1 MKPVLRMEG
10 ITKAYPGVVANDRV
24 SLELNQGE
32 ILALLGE
39 NGAGKSTLMKILYGL
54 EIPDEGRIELRGESL
69 HLESPKDA
77 IRAGIGMVHQHF
89 MLVPTLTVV
98 ENIALGLS
106 SGREPFTN
114 LKAAEE
120 RIREISS
127 QYRLEVEPRSKIWQ
141 LSVGEQQRVEI
152 IKAIYRGTDILIL
165 DEPTAVLTPQEVA
178 KLFTTLRAL
187 TDEGHSVIFIS
198 HKLDEVM
205 EISRRIM
212 VIMRLGKEV
221 GTVEAAGTNAEE
233 LVRMMVGRDVMF
245 RLDKKEKVQGD
256 IILEVKDLEVS
267 DDRNLPAVRG
277 VGFRV
282 HEGEIYGIAGVD
294 GNGQR
299 ELVESITGLRRVQG
313 GTVSLMGRDVTGD
326 SPKRLLKMGLGHIP
340 EDRHKS
346 GLILRFTLEENAV
359 LINHHFLPFSRNG
372 VLQRQEIRNFIDDV
386 IQTFD
391 VRTTAGGSCWRARS
405 PGGNQ
410 QKLVLGREI
419 SRKPKLLVAAQ
430 PTRGLDV
437 GAIEFV
443 HSQLLRQRDEGVAI
457 LLISVELEE
466 LFALSDT
473 MAVIYKGEFMGETP
487 ADRVSV
493 EEVGFMM
500 GRQAKRSGGERVVSL
515 LDGMKALIRGQPGHG
530 SSSRFKDF
538 LMGLAALLGAF
549 IVCGILLAYFG
560 VNPLKAYGLLFAGAF
575 GTVNNLSETLIQA
588 SPLLL
593 TGLGIAICFQ
603 CGVWNVGAEGQLY
616 IGAIATVGLGV
627 NFLGLPTY
635 LLLPVCIV
643 GAFIAGGLWGLLPG
657 WLKVRFGANEVIVT
671 IMLNYI
677 AIIFSTYLISGP
689 WASGFTPVTKSIDGA
704 ARLPLLIQGTRLHS
718 GFILGL
724 IMSGLLAFLM
734 YRTVFGY
741 QIRAIGNNPNAA
753 RYAGHLGR
761 QSDDADP
768 GHRRGPGRSR
778 GTGRG
783 GRHPRQHARADIP
796 GVRLHRHRRRAPG
809 RTAPGVDYLLLPVF
823 FRASRGRR
831 IHAAGG
837 GDTGGAGLGAPGI
850 DRDFHLGQPP
860 VDQIHLLVMTGN

>member
-1 MKPVLRMEG
+1 MSMKPVLRMEG
-10 ITKAYPGVVANDRV
+10 ITKAYPGVVANDTV

-54 EIPDEGRIELRGESL
+54 EIPDGGRIDLRGESL

-127 QYRLEVEPRSKIWQ
+127 QYRLDVEPRSKVWQ

-205 EISRRIM
+205 EISRRVM
-212 VIMRLGKEV
+212 VMRLGKAV
-221 GTVEAAGTNAEE
+221 GTVAAADTNAEE

-299 ELVESITGLRRVQG
+299 ELVEAITGLRRVQG

-372 VLQRQEIRNFIDDV
+372 ILQRQEIRNFIDDV

-391 VRTTAGGSCWRARS
+391 VRTSGRELPASS
-405 PGGNQ
+405 LSGGNQ

-419 SRKPKLLVAAQ
+419 SRKPKLMVAAQ

-500 GRQAKRSGGERVVSL
+500 AGKRS
-515 LDGMKALIRGQPGHG
+515 ALE
-530 SSSRFKDF
+530 
-538 LMGLAALLGAF
+538 A
-549 IVCGILLAYFG
+549 
-560 VNPLKAYGLLFAGAF
+560 N
-575 GTVNNLSETLIQA
+575 A
-588 SPLLL
+588 S
-593 TGLGIAICFQ
+593 
-603 CGVWNVGAEGQLY
+603 
-616 IGAIATVGLGV
+616 
-627 NFLGLPTY
+627 
-635 LLLPVCIV
+635 
-643 GAFIAGGLWGLLPG
+643 
-657 WLKVRFGANEVIVT
+657 
-671 IMLNYI
+671 
-677 AIIFSTYLISGP
+677 
-689 WASGFTPVTKSIDGA
+689 
-704 ARLPLLIQGTRLHS
+704 
-718 GFILGL
+718 
-724 IMSGLLAFLM
+724 
-734 YRTVFGY
+734 
-741 QIRAIGNNPNAA
+741 
-753 RYAGHLGR
+753 
-761 QSDDADP
+761 
-768 GHRRGPGRSR
+768 
-778 GTGRG
+778 
-783 GRHPRQHARADIP
+783 
-796 GVRLHRHRRRAPG
+796 
-809 RTAPGVDYLLLPVF
+809 
-823 FRASRGRR
+823 
-831 IHAAGG
+831 
-837 GDTGGAGLGAPGI
+837 
-850 DRDFHLGQPP
+850 
-860 VDQIHLLVMTGN
+860 